1 MSTIKTND
9 ATLPRPLRLWPGV
22 VAAVLLVAVGVVL
35 PIIAPSATLFGESIG
50 IIALISAAVTA
61 LAIVLWWM
69 FFSRAPWSERLGA
82 LALMIVAGVATYPL
96 LDESIAGAGMGRLF
110 FFFSLQT
117 MCLALVG
124 WAVAT
129 RHLPAGPRR
138 ALMIAAILL
147 GSGVWTLARTG
158 GVTGEAQSDFHWRW
172 TLSPEE
178 RLLAQDR
185 DEIPAR
191 PAPEAPAPTSTPAAP
206 AATPEKP
213 LDPARGGPASA
224 PAATSPAPD
233 AAKAVEKKA
242 EVDPAPEIAA
252 DPTVPMREPEWS
264 GFRGPHRD
272 SVVRG
277 IAITTDW
284 TRSAPVE
291 LWRRLIGPGWSSF
304 SVDGDVIYTQ
314 EQRGEEELV
323 SAYNLKTGAP
333 VWRHRDPVRF
343 YESNGGPGPRG
354 TPTLANGRVYAMGAT
369 GLLNALRARDG
380 SRIWS
385 KNAATDTEVTVPEW
399 GVASSPLVIDDLVI
413 VAVSGRLVAYD
424 AATGERRWLGPTG
437 GAGYSSPH
445 LLTIDGVPQVMLLRG
460 SRTISIA
467 PEDGKLLWEHTWEP
481 GGTIVQPAMGP
492 DGDILISLSN
502 LSGIGMKRLAVSK
515 GPSGWNVQEKW
526 TSTGL
531 KPYFND
537 YVVHKGHAYGF
548 DGSILAC
555 IDLNDGARK
564 WKGGRYGYGQMILI
578 ADQDLLLVLSVEGDL
593 ALVSATPDK
602 HTEVAK
608 FKVLDAKTW
617 NHPVIVGDVVL
628 VRNGE
633 EMAAFRLPLASR

>member
-1 MSTIKTND
+1 MAISQTNQ
-9 ATLPRPLRLWPGV
+9 PGSRKPLRLWPGV
-22 VAAVLLVAVGVVL
+22 LAAVLLVVVGGIL
-35 PIIAPSATLFGESIG
+35 PIIVPNALLFGESIFIVAMTTG
-50 IIALISAAVTA
+50 VAAAV
-61 LAIVLWWM
+61 AIVLWWVL
-69 FFSRAPWSERLGA
+69 FSRAPWSERLGV
-82 LALMIVAGVATYPL
+82 LAVMIVAGIATRPL
-96 LDESIAGAGMGRLF
+96 LHESIAGAGMGMLF
-110 FFFSLQT
+110 YFFALQSMGLSLV
-117 MCLALVG
+117 VG
-124 WAVAT
+124 AVAS
-129 RHLPAGPRR
+129 RRLSAGPRR

-147 GSGVWTLARTG
+147 GSGVWALVRTG
-158 GVTGEAQSDFHWRW
+158 GVTGEVRSDFHWRW

-178 RLLAQDR
+178 RLLAQAR
-185 DEIPAR
+185 DDIPAR
-191 PAPEAPAPTSTPAAP
+191 PAPEFPAPASSPAAP

-213 LDPARGGPASA
+213 AAA
-224 PAATSPAPD
+224 PAAIASTWD
-233 AAKAVEKKA
+233 ATKEVEKT
-242 EVDPAPEIAA
+242 VPA
-252 DPTVPMREPEWS
+252 DPTVPKREPEWN
-264 GFRGPHRD
+264 GFRGPNRD

-277 IAITTDW
+277 SAITTDW

-291 LWRRLIGPGWSSF
+291 LWRRPIGPGWSSF

-314 EQRGEEELV
+314 EQRGAEELV

-369 GLLNALRARDG
+369 GVLNALRARDG
-380 SRIWS
+380 SRFWS

-399 GVASSPLVIDDLVI
+399 GVASSPLVIDDIVI

-437 GAGYSSPH
+437 GGGYSSPH
-445 LLTIDGVPQVMLLRG
+445 LLTIDGVPQVILLRG
-460 SRTISIA
+460 SRTISLA

-481 GGTIVQPAMGP
+481 GGTIVQPALGP
-492 DGDILISLSN
+492 DGDVLISLSN
-502 LSGIGMKRLAVSK
+502 MSGIGMKRLAVSK
-515 GPSGWNVQEKW
+515 GSSGWNVQEMW

-548 DGSILAC
+548 DGSILSC
-555 IDLNDGARK
+555 LDLNDGARK
-564 WKGGRYGYGQMILI
+564 WKGGRYGYGQMILL
-578 ADQDLLLVLSVEGDL
+578 ADQDLLLVLSEEGDL

-602 HTEVAK
+602 YTEVAK

-617 NHPVIVGDVVL
+617 NHPVVIRDVVL

-633 EMAAFRLPLASR
+633 EMAAFRLSPEGR

>member
-1 MSTIKTND
+1 MAITQTNQQGS
-9 ATLPRPLRLWPGV
+9 RKPLRLWPGV
-22 VAAVLLVAVGVVL
+22 VAAVLLVVVGVVSSMIG
-35 PIIAPSATLFGESIG
+35 PNATLFGMSIVAN
-50 IIALISAAVTA
+50 ALISSAVAAV
-61 LAIVLWWM
+61 AIVLWWT

-82 LALMIVAGVATYPL
+82 LALMIVAGIATHPL
-96 LDESIAGAGMGRLF
+96 LDESIAGAGMGSLF
-110 FFFSLQT
+110 FFYSVQT
-117 MCLALVG
+117 MGLALVV

-129 RHLPAGPRR
+129 RHLRAGPRR

-147 GSGVWTLARTG
+147 GSGMWALVRTG
-158 GVTGEAQSDFHWRW
+158 GVTGEVKSDFHWRW

-178 RLLAQDR
+178 RLLAQAR
-185 DEIPAR
+185 DDIPA
-191 PAPEAPAPTSTPAAP
+191 PIAPETPAATPSAAAPAPTPEEPAPAP
-206 AATPEKP
+206 AAN
-213 LDPARGGPASA
+213 ASA
-224 PAATSPAPD
+224 PD
-233 AAKAVEKKA
+233 RAKAAEKKPEA
-242 EVDPAPEIAA
+242 GPAPEVSA
-252 DPTVPMREPEWS
+252 DPTVPKREPEWN
-264 GFRGPHRD
+264 GFRGPNRD

-277 IAITTDW
+277 SPIKTDW
-284 TRSAPVE
+284 TGSAPVE
-291 LWRRLIGPGWSSF
+291 LWRRPIGPGWSSF

-354 TPTLANGRVYAMGAT
+354 TPTLANGRVYALGAT
-369 GLLNALRARDG
+369 GVLNALKARDG

-385 KNAATDTEVTVPEW
+385 KNAAADTEVTVPEW
-399 GVASSPLVIDDLVI
+399 GVSSSPLVIDDIVI

-460 SRTISIA
+460 SRTISVA

-492 DGDILISLSN
+492 DGDVLISLSN
-502 LSGIGMKRLAVSK
+502 MSGIGMKRLAVSK
-515 GPSGWNVQEKW
+515 GLSGWNVQEKW

-537 YVVHKGHAYGF
+537 YVVHEGHAYGF
-548 DGSILAC
+548 DGSILSC

-564 WKGGRYGYGQMILI
+564 WKGGRYGFGQMILL
-578 ADQDLLLVLSVEGDL
+578 ADQDLLLVLSEEGDL

-602 HTEVAK
+602 YTEVAK

-617 NHPVIVGDVVL
+617 NHPVIVRDVLL

-633 EMAAFRLPLASR
+633 EMAAFRLPLAGR